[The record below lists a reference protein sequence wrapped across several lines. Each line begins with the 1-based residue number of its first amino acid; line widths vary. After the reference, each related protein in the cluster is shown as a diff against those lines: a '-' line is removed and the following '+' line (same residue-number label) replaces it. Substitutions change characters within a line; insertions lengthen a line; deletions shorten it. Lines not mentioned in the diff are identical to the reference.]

1 MSPYIPYL
9 ALLLNV
15 IVLVVSLVWFFAKL
29 DKKICLNENIT
40 SNKLDDLKKDT
51 QEIKEHA
58 KYTNGKVAEVLDWK
72 LRNEEF
78 ITTMKG
84 KEVQII
90 NAINK

>member
-72 LRNEEF
+72 LKNEEF
-78 ITTMKG
+78 IATMKSR
-84 KEVQII
+84 EVDIV
-90 NAINK
+90 NALNK

>member
-78 ITTMKG
+78 IATMKD

-90 NAINK
+90 NALNK

>member
-29 DKKICLNENIT
+29 DKKICLNESNT
-40 SNKLDDLKKDT
+40 NNKLDDLKKDT
-51 QEIKEHA
+51 EEIKTHA
-58 KYTNGKVAEVLDWK
+58 KYTNGKVAEVLEWK
-72 LRNEEF
+72 LKNEEF
-78 ITTMKG
+78 VATMKSR
-84 KEVQII
+84 EVQII